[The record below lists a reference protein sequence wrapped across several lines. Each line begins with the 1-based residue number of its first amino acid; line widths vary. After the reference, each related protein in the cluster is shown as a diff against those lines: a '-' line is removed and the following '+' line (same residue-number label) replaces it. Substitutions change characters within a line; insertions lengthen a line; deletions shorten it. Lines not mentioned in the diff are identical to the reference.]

1 MSLQSYMLWNMNFLL
16 PSPVFRVICRYV
28 FPELSFLH
36 FPPVVSY
43 LISVSWCQSLPALSP
58 WHMAHHIY
66 FLCLQTFPLCLPPHP
81 IIMLKFQFGGLI
93 FFHLPFKCG
102 VPQGSVPRCSQSP
115 YRSHALPLFKYLQNT
130 KFLSDNTHY
139 SLPSFSYELRARIS
153 KCLPMTAP
161 PRYPIGLS
169 NFACPN

>member
-1 MSLQSYMLWNMNFLL
+1 MLWNMNFLL

-36 FPPVVSY
+36 FPPVSASGVLPHLCVLMSTPSRSES
-43 LISVSWCQSLPALSP
+43 LIRGSSCLLPMSSNFPSLL
-58 WHMAHHIY
+58 
-66 FLCLQTFPLCLPPHP
+66 TPHP
-81 IIMLKFQFGGLI
+81 IIMLKFQFGGLT

-115 YRSHALPLFKYLQNT
+115 YWSHALPLFKYLQNT

-139 SLPSFSYELRARIS
+139 SLPSFSYELQARIS